1 MEVTSGT
8 TSVTPGLNGSVIPVK
23 LAAKARWADLKSK
36 VNKTVD
42 TKGKVKNIKVKY
54 RVSDVWQQIMD
65 NEELSDVAGKS
76 AAGHDVRCQ
85 FKLKPANPKC

>member
-23 LAAKARWADLKSK
+23 LAAKARWADLKSQ

-42 TKGKVKNIKVKY
+42 TKGCHKKGEQS
-54 RVSDVWQQIMD
+54 RALTRLQGST
-65 NEELSDVAGKS
+65 
-76 AAGHDVRCQ
+76 
-85 FKLKPANPKC
+85 